1 MSHLEIDRYS
11 YLKSPIH
18 DWDPRARIVSI
29 ILLIFSIVTL
39 KSLPVAMVGLAV
51 STGLLLL
58 SRLPLSYVAKGLR
71 WPVIFLIPF
80 LIILPFTAGGQKSS
94 FYFLSFS
101 LDGLKLGSLMLI
113 RSLAAVM
120 LIFPMVGCAPFLE
133 TALALRDLG
142 LPDALTQIFL
152 FAYRYIFLLN
162 EQLQSMDGSMLSKG
176 FVKRSDARTAKVLG
190 AALGMLFIRSY
201 ERSEKI
207 FQAMASRG
215 YTGRLSHPRRSKMKM
230 DDWLKSS
237 LVIGIALG
245 LQTLHWLMVDLW
257 TMQSM

>member
-1 MSHLEIDRYS
+1 MSHMEMDRYS
-11 YLKSPIH
+11 RLKSPIH

-29 ILLIFSIVTL
+29 LLLIFSIVTL
-39 KSLPVAMVGLAV
+39 KSLTVAMVGLAV

-58 SRLPLSYVAKGLR
+58 SRLPLGHVARGLR

-80 LIILPFTAGGQKSS
+80 LIILPFTAGGPKSS
-94 FYFLSFS
+94 FFFLYFS
-101 LDGLKLGSLMLI
+101 LEGLEMGLIMLV
-113 RSLAAVM
+113 RSLAAVV
-120 LIFPMVGCAPFLE
+120 LIFPMVGSAPFLE
-133 TALALRDLG
+133 TALALRDMG

-152 FAYRYIFLLN
+152 FAYRYVFLLN
-162 EQLQSMDGSMLSKG
+162 EQLSSMDGSMISKG

-201 ERSEKI
+201 ERSERI

-215 YTGRLSHPRRSKMKM
+215 YMGRLSHPRRSKMKM
-230 DDWLKSS
+230 NDWLKSF

-245 LQTLHWLMVDLW
+245 LQTLQWLMVNL
-257 TMQSM
+257 